1 MISLSPINKN
11 VRETLVRREDAVS
24 RQTVGTDH
32 DSISDN
38 LKDKLIKSVWVRMV
52 SAVEWK
58 GIKGARIFGGEV
70 YANGE
75 DAKIPFGYTELY
87 DTPHPLAPQSDRL
100 KRPVAGILDFTCE
113 YKGSIKSIREAT
125 INWVAHSM
133 DDLERL
139 IPFFAAHGK
148 GILLEW
154 GYGTSSEV
162 DVQVS
167 SEKDIIE
174 GKVYTKINQT
184 VLESGGTYDGM
195 CGIISNFE
203 WTLRDDGSFDVQT
216 TMVSRGVNVLAK
228 QLDQAD
234 APLASDA
241 DGSGTQEVWP
251 TLGEFMAGIN
261 ETLITIAVGST
272 SWLGSDGNS
281 KPLSSATDTT
291 WSKGSK
297 QPPCVFMTRTDGGF
311 LAFEKNLGP
320 FMTWGWMEDN
330 ILSKWVGKY
339 DEKNNIT
346 NSFRS
351 IEPLINSETGLFI
364 GENGDTNDVSQAKF
378 QSVTCSNHGLLVTP
392 HLSRWILPGQFP
404 FPIEPDATGIFGFF
418 DKLRLN
424 DREFTD
430 QVGRVVNDNGTFRK
444 FAVSD
449 NLNDGGY
456 IRNILISTKLALE
469 CFQDAKTLQQGL
481 QKLFDELNSDT
492 NGFWNFQVVNDPY
505 IAGNV
510 KVIDTKSTLMD
521 PVDYLEQI
529 KDTEMSKVDKGMFV
543 FESWGDRSI
552 VKSQTLSAKLPSSFA
567 VSAMYAG
574 TAKPGTEN
582 TQGDKD
588 SAVAGK
594 QSSGDGKDQSQMNIV
609 EPKKLSG
616 KFGSVNS
623 YLLEGAGDMSGESTK
638 NKFGVDKGIEFDLID
653 WTELIEKYQD
663 SAEARVAD
671 EKEEREKKVDERK
684 KTSAKQ
690 VESVENFIKAFDNKE
705 LYDDSGDLKEKAN
718 DQILHKR
725 VMNNIIGGVIDE
737 NKQNIDEKKR
747 KIISESQ
754 GSTDLY
760 PIELELSLDGIGG
773 IYPGNV
779 FHASY
784 LPDRY
789 KNFCVF
795 QIMSVDQSV
804 SSGVWETK
812 ISGQIRFAAGAVL
825 KAANFSPN
833 LLTQSDAQAADNISG
848 GGDGVTSSQI
858 VQEEY

>member
-1 MISLSPINKN
+1 MISLSPINKK
-11 VRETLVRREDAVS
+11 VRETLVKREDAVS
-24 RQTVGTDH
+24 RQNTGTDH
-32 DSISDN
+32 DSISEN
-38 LKDKLIKSVWVRMV
+38 LKDKLIKSLWVRMV

-58 GIKGARIFGGEV
+58 GIKGATIFGGEV
-70 YANGE
+70 YANGQE
-75 DAKIPFGYTELY
+75 AEIPFGFTKLY
-87 DTPHPLAPQSDRL
+87 DTPHPLSPQTDRL
-100 KRPVAGILDFTCE
+100 KRPVAGIMDFTCE
-113 YKGSIKSIREAT
+113 YKGAMKAIRECT

-139 IPFFAAHGK
+139 IPFFASHGK

-154 GYGTSSEV
+154 GFSTSTEIQTEV
-162 DVQVS
+162 STD
-167 SEKDIIE
+167 KDILE
-174 GKVYTKINQT
+174 GKVYTKINEN
-184 VLESGGTYDGM
+184 VLKSGGTYDGM
-195 CGIISNFE
+195 CGIISNFSWE
-203 WTLRDDGSFDVQT
+203 LRDDGSFNVQT

-234 APLASDA
+234 APIASDA

-272 SWLGSDGNS
+272 SWIGSEDTS
-281 KPLSSATDTT
+281 KPLSSADATT

-297 QPPCVFMTRTDGGF
+297 QPPCVFMTRSDGGI
-311 LAFEKNLGP
+311 LGFEKNSGP

-351 IEPLINSETGLFI
+351 IEPLMNTQTGQFI
-364 GENGDTNDVSQAKF
+364 GENGDTDDVTQAKF
-378 QSVTCSNHGLLVTP
+378 QSVVCSNHGLLVTP
-392 HLSRWILPGQFP
+392 HKDRWILPGQFP
-404 FPIEPDATGIFGFF
+404 FPIQQEQTGIFGFF

-424 DREFTD
+424 SKEFTD
-430 QVGRVVNDNGTFRK
+430 QIGRVVNDNGTFKK

-456 IRNILISTKLALE
+456 LRNILLSTKLVLD
-469 CFQDAKTLQQGL
+469 CFQEAKTLQQGL

-510 KVIDTKSTLMD
+510 KVVDTKSTLMN
-521 PVDYLEQI
+521 PVDYLEQN
-529 KDTEMSKVDKGMFV
+529 KDTNVSKVDRGMFV

-567 VSAMYAG
+567 VTAMYAG

-594 QSSGDGKDQSQMNIV
+594 QSGGDGKDQSQLNIV

-638 NKFGVDKGIEFDLID
+638 NKFGVGKGIEFDLID

-663 SAEARVAD
+663 AAEDRKQD
-671 EKEEREKKVDERK
+671 EKKEKDKKVDERK

-690 VESVENFIKAFDNKE
+690 VEAVDNFIKAFDGKQ
-705 LYDDSGDLKEKAN
+705 LYDDAGDLKEKAG

-725 VMNNIIGGVIDE
+725 VMGNIIGGVIDE
-737 NKQNIDEKKR
+737 NKANIDEKKK
-747 KIISESQ
+747 KIIADSQ
-754 GSTDLY
+754 KSTDLY
-760 PIELELSLDGIGG
+760 PIELELTLDGIGG
-773 IYPGNV
+773 IFPGNV
-779 FHASY
+779 FHVSY

-795 QIMSVDQSV
+795 QVMSVDQTI
-804 SSGVWETK
+804 SSGTWETK
-812 ISGQIRFAAGAVL
+812 ISGQIRFAAGAIL

-833 LLTQSDAQAADNISG
+833 LLTESDAQAADNVSS
-848 GGDGVTSSQI
+848 GGDGVTTPQI
-858 VQEEY
+858 VQPVN